1 MIDQVLS
8 FGLLGIG
15 VLLLIVHFAEIKKPQ
30 KPNG

>member
-15 VLLLIVHFAEIKKPQ
+15 VLLLIVHFAEIKNPQ

>member
-8 FGLLGIG
+8 FALLATG
-15 VLLLIVHFAEIKKPQ
+15 VLLLIFHFAEIKTPQ

>member
-8 FGLLGIG
+8 FGLLVVG
-15 VLLLIVHFAEIKKPQ
+15 VLLLIVHFVEIKTPQ